1 MGSAVAAFSIIASQ
15 EMQNL
20 VVEPFVFRA
29 KSAQTLE
36 WGWEDVALAGCV
48 ATALTSIAIVV
59 VAVIFRCNK
68 LAQQRETEK
77 ARFADKSASS
87 KTSHEQAEMET
98 TTRRPKVPKM
108 SPALKPAKWRVA
120 ELSLAIL
127 FPELE
132 LHQQSPTAQA
142 QQLDQ
147 TTSAPTTQGT
157 PVVEKAQAMPVPKM
171 QPRTPPLPPAATQR
185 PKVTKP
191 KEDKRKPTAA
201 PVETPDV
208 PASPTRVPLR
218 LTSSSSAKNTTAK
231 NQATVAKGPQVGATF
246 NFQARRAFR
255 CQ

>member
-1 MGSAVAAFSIIASQ
+1 
-15 EMQNL
+15 MQNL

-120 ELSLAIL
+120 E
-127 FPELE
+127 
-132 LHQQSPTAQA
+132 TAQA

-191 KEDKRKPTAA
+191 KEEKRKPTAA

>member
-1 MGSAVAAFSIIASQ
+1 MGSRIAGGPSAVAAFSIIASQ

-120 ELSLAIL
+120 E
-127 FPELE
+127 
-132 LHQQSPTAQA
+132 TAQA

>member
-1 MGSAVAAFSIIASQ
+1 MGTQSTWGSAVAAFSIIASQ

-68 LAQQRETEK
+68 LAQQNETEK
-77 ARFADKSASS
+77 SRFAAQDKANS
-87 KTSHEQAEMET
+87 KTSHEQAELEPT
-98 TTRRPKVPKM
+98 PRHPKVPKM
-108 SPALKPAKWRVA
+108 SPALKPAKWRVTEA
-120 ELSLAIL
+120 
-127 FPELE
+127 
-132 LHQQSPTAQA
+132 AQA
-142 QQLDQ
+142 QQLVQ
-147 TTSAPTTQGT
+147 ATSAPTTQGT

-171 QPRTPPLPPAATQR
+171 QPRTPPLPPAPNTPR
-185 PKVTKP
+185 TKVTKP
-191 KEDKRKPTAA
+191 KEEKRKPSTA
-201 PVETPDV
+201 VETLEV

-218 LTSSSSAKNTTAK
+218 LTSSSSAKNATTK

-246 NFQARRAFR
+246 NFSARRAFR

>member
-1 MGSAVAAFSIIASQ
+1 MGTQSTWGSAVAAFSIIASQ

-120 ELSLAIL
+120 E
-127 FPELE
+127 
-132 LHQQSPTAQA
+132 TAQA

-147 TTSAPTTQGT
+147 TTSAPTTQGN

>member
-1 MGSAVAAFSIIASQ
+1 MGSRIAGGPSAVAAFSIIASQ

-77 ARFADKSASS
+77 ARFAAQDNDNS
-87 KTSHEQAEMET
+87 KTSHGQAEMET

-120 ELSLAIL
+120 E
-127 FPELE
+127 
-132 LHQQSPTAQA
+132 TAQA
-142 QQLDQ
+142 QQLVQ
-147 TTSAPTTQGT
+147 ATSAPTTQGTAGT

-171 QPRTPPLPPAATQR
+171 QPRTPPLPAAPNTQR
-185 PKVTKP
+185 TKVTKP
-191 KEDKRKPTAA
+191 KEEKRRPAA
-201 PVETPDV
+201 AVVETPEV

-218 LTSSSSAKNTTAK
+218 LSSSSSARNNTIKNH
-231 NQATVAKGPQVGATF
+231 ATVAKGPQVGTTF

>member
-98 TTRRPKVPKM
+98 TTRRPKVPK
-108 SPALKPAKWRVA
+108 
-120 ELSLAIL
+120 
-127 FPELE
+127 
-132 LHQQSPTAQA
+132 
-142 QQLDQ
+142 
-147 TTSAPTTQGT
+147 
-157 PVVEKAQAMPVPKM
+157 
-171 QPRTPPLPPAATQR
+171 
-185 PKVTKP
+185 P

>member
-36 WGWEDVALAGCV
+36 WGGEDVALAGCV

-108 SPALKPAKWRVA
+108 SPALKPAKWRVT
-120 ELSLAIL
+120 E
-127 FPELE
+127 
-132 LHQQSPTAQA
+132 TAQA

-171 QPRTPPLPPAATQR
+171 QPRTPPLPPAPNTPR
-185 PKVTKP
+185 TKVTKP
-191 KEDKRKPTAA
+191 KEEKRKPSTA
-201 PVETPDV
+201 VETLEV

-218 LTSSSSAKNTTAK
+218 LTSSSSAKNATTK

-246 NFQARRAFR
+246 NFQARHAFR

>member
-1 MGSAVAAFSIIASQ
+1 MGGGPSAVAAFSIIASQ

-120 ELSLAIL
+120 E
-127 FPELE
+127 
-132 LHQQSPTAQA
+132 TAQA

-147 TTSAPTTQGT
+147 TTSAPTTQGN

>member
-68 LAQQRETEK
+68 LAQQNETEK
-77 ARFADKSASS
+77 SRFATQDKANS
-87 KTSHEQAEMET
+87 KTSHEQAELEPT
-98 TTRRPKVPKM
+98 PRHPKVPKM
-108 SPALKPAKWRVA
+108 SPALKPAKWRVTEA
-120 ELSLAIL
+120 
-127 FPELE
+127 
-132 LHQQSPTAQA
+132 AQA
-142 QQLDQ
+142 QQLVQ
-147 TTSAPTTQGT
+147 ATSAPTTQGT